1 MVDELDFKKEESH
14 FFEKRGEL
22 IKRNFAK
29 SLCVRYHCD

>member
-14 FFEKRGEL
+14 VFEKRGEL

-29 SLCVRYHCD
+29 RNI